1 MAVLARRAIFRRLR
15 YNVIVELV
23 VTQTR
28 GHSGVLECGSASYP
42 CALGKGGVSA
52 RKREGDGATPTGVF
66 TLRRVFYRADKIARP
81 QTALPIAAIGAGDGW
96 CDYPEDPLYNRQ
108 VKLPYKARAERL
120 WHGDDLYDV
129 VVVLGYNDEPV
140 VTGRGS
146 AIFLHVASADMG
158 ATEGCVALKL
168 PDLVEILRQVRAGD
182 SLRVTA
188 AKD

>member
-1 MAVLARRAIFRRLR
+1 M
-15 YNVIVELV
+15 ELV
-23 VTQTR
+23 VTQKR
-28 GHSGVLECGSASYP
+28 GHAGVLECGSASYP
-42 CALGKGGVSA
+42 CALGKGGMSA

-66 TLRRVFYRADKIARP
+66 ALRRVFYRADKIERP
-81 QTALPIAAIGAGDGW
+81 KTALPVAAIESDDGW
-96 CDYPEDPLYNRQ
+96 CDDPEDPLYNRQ

-120 WHGDDLYDV
+120 WRGDDLYDV

-140 VTGRGS
+140 VTGKGS
-146 AIFLHVASADMG
+146 AIFLHVANTDMA

-168 PDLVEILRQVRAGD
+168 PDLVEILRQVQGGD